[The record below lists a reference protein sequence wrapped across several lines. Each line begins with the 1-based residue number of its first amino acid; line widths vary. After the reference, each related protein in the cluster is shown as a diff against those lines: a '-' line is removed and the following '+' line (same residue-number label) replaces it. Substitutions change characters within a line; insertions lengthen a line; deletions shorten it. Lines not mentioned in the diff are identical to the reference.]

1 MAYCHYVAWKEAG
14 EGAEPELPV
23 QHHILICEALQ
34 KVSDGDIRNLMLF
47 LPPGSAKS
55 TYATVRFP
63 AWYLGR
69 HKRRGVI
76 SASYNSTLA
85 EFFGGKVRNLVNSPH
100 HRAVFPACQLTADT
114 RAKGEWNTEN
124 GGFYFAAGVGEGV
137 TGRRGDLA
145 IGDDLIRGRK
155 DADSETVRN
164 ATWEWWKADLRTRL
178 KPKTAARVIIMT
190 RWHED
195 DPAGRILPESYA
207 GETGEIQ
214 GRDGA
219 KWYVINIPAQARLL
233 DPLGRAA
240 GEWLWPQ
247 YFSPEYWEAERIA
260 QGPRNW
266 LSLYQQTPTAEEG
279 TYFKREWFRR
289 YRSAPDNLTIYMS
302 GDFAVTEGGGDFTE
316 LAVWGVDTLD
326 NVYALDWWSG
336 QASSDRWAAEWMRLV
351 KQWRPVY
358 FFGESGPIRRA
369 MEPLLDRMMRDERTH
384 TSLEWLSS
392 GSDKAANART
402 YQALQANGRIYW
414 PEVEWADRVI
424 DQCLRFPG
432 AKHDDAVDTCS
443 LFGRGIDKTWAAI
456 PRPPEKPQLHE
467 AFNAPIPVSA
477 FLKDKKKA
485 TW

>member
-1 MAYCHYVAWKEAG
+1 VVIDDPVRSRED
-14 EGAEPELPV
+14 AE
-23 QHHILICEALQ
+23 
-34 KVSDGDIRNLMLF
+34 S
-47 LPPGSAKS
+47 
-55 TYATVRFP
+55 
-63 AWYLGR
+63 
-69 HKRRGVI
+69 
-76 SASYNSTLA
+76 
-85 EFFGGKVRNLVNSPH
+85 
-100 HRAVFPACQLTADT
+100 
-114 RAKGEWNTEN
+114 
-124 GGFYFAAGVGEGV
+124 EGV
-137 TGRRGDLA
+137 RE
-145 IGDDLIRGRK
+145 K
-155 DADSETVRN
+155 
-164 ATWEWWKADLRTRL
+164 TWEWYQADLITRL
-178 KPKTAARVIIMT
+178 KPGAGIVLVQT

-195 DPAGRILPESYA
+195 DLAGRILERE
-207 GETGEIQ
+207 GDK
-214 GRDGA
+214 RDGGA
-219 KWYVINIPAQARLL
+219 WEVIRLPALAEAL
-233 DPLGRAA
+233 DPLGRAV
-240 GEWLWPQ
+240 GEALWPD
-247 YFSPEYWEAERIA
+247 WEDEAALERKRAIV
-260 QGPRNW
+260 GPRTW
-266 LSLYQQTPTAEEG
+266 LALYQQRPTAEEG
-279 TYFKREWFRR
+279 TYFKKEWFRR

-351 KQWRPVY
+351 KHWRPVY

-384 TSLEWLSS
+384 TACEWLSS
-392 GSDKAANART
+392 GNDKAANART

-414 PEVEWADRVI
+414 PETEWADRVI